1 MASETGYVSS
11 FDEQEG
17 FGFIRPAGDPRNLV
31 KFRHDAVGADA
42 ITDIRPG
49 VEVRY
54 QLAGSESSESG
65 ERWPI
70 AGSVT
75 VERPAGTVDPAAAEP
90 DSR

>member
-17 FGFIRPAGDPRNLV
+17 FGFIRPAQDPKSLV

-54 QLAGSESSESG
+54 QLAGPESG

-75 VERPAGTVDPAAAEP
+75 VERPVGTAGAAVAEP
-90 DSR
+90 DGH